1 MNSGNKKMKLLVTGA
16 SGFIGQEVSR
26 QLSIGGYHPRLMI
39 RQPGDDCD
47 ICHLDAD
54 FVQAD
59 LRDHKS
65 LKEAVKGADAIIHLG
80 ARATFESYKTLKP
93 SILDGSLALMKSGIA
108 AGVRRFVY
116 SSSMLVYGGSV
127 SRVDANTPVDPVL
140 DY

>member
-1 MNSGNKKMKLLVTGA
+1 MRMNSGNKKLKLLVTGA

-26 QLSIGGYHPRLMI
+26 QLSIAGYHPRLMI
-39 RQPGDDCD
+39 RQPGDDCE
-47 ICHLDAD
+47 ICHFDAD

-93 SILDGSLALMKSGIA
+93 SILDGSLAPSATPFRCATTSWEHSATKPP
-108 AGVRRFVY
+108 R
-116 SSSMLVYGGSV
+116 V
-127 SRVDANTPVDPVL
+127 SRSAAI
-140 DY
+140 